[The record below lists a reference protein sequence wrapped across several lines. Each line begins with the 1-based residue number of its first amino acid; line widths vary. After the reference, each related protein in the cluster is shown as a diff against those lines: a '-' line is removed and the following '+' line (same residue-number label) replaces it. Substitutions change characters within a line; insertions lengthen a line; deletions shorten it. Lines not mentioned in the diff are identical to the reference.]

1 MDKVDEQV
9 LIATPKREIRS
20 ELISK
25 YLYSVCVYG
34 PDIDELK
41 HLLSRVFELMTEGRC
56 AAGTD
61 WMSILTYI
69 GKARVGC
76 MMGETRQKAQEW
88 LRLDPFQRLN
98 TFTSAEDILIDQFLI
113 AFLRETIAHRTPV
126 VLEECLL
133 MMAVADV
140 DLKGIL
146 ELVLDHKSGNGPCD
160 IAKLICSSKSSLMA
174 GAKFSGVKF
183 NWTGAEPEE
192 KLIVADLVSHNTMRS
207 FQSAAKEKAASN
219 CMREVSNVLDILQV
233 TRKIVEM

>member
-56 AAGTD
+56 AADTD

-76 MMGETRQKAQEW
+76 MMGETRQKAREW
-88 LRLDPFQRLN
+88 LRLDPFQ
-98 TFTSAEDILIDQFLI
+98 
-113 AFLRETIAHRTPV
+113 
-126 VLEECLL
+126 
-133 MMAVADV
+133 
-140 DLKGIL
+140 
-146 ELVLDHKSGNGPCD
+146 
-160 IAKLICSSKSSLMA
+160 
-174 GAKFSGVKF
+174 
-183 NWTGAEPEE
+183 
-192 KLIVADLVSHNTMRS
+192 
-207 FQSAAKEKAASN
+207 
-219 CMREVSNVLDILQV
+219 
-233 TRKIVEM
+233 